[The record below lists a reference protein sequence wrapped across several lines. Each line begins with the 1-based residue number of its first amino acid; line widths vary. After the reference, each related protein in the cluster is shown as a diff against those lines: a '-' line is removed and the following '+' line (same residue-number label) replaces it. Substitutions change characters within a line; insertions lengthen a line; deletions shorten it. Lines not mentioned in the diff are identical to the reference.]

1 VCRLSQSITN
11 DLAMQS
17 LEALGWSARL
27 EEAFGPHRAAGL
39 EPARVALEHTHI
51 YRVMFPG
58 GEGLA
63 RVSGRLRHAALSRRD
78 YPAVGDWVGI
88 KPTAH
93 AGRWSIHAVLPR
105 TSQFGR
111 KVAGNRTEEQVVAAN
126 VDTVFLV
133 AGLDGDFNPR
143 RLERYLILAWESGAQ
158 PVVLLN
164 KADVTDDVDSFLRET
179 ASVAAGVP
187 VHAMSTKTGLGLD
200 ALSQYLAPGRT
211 LAFLGSSGVG
221 KSSIINRLV
230 GQELLKTR
238 DVRASDSRGRH
249 TTTHR
254 ELVPLPGGALVID
267 TPGMREIQLWD
278 VGEGLGEVFDDIQ
291 SLAAGCR
298 FRDCGHRAEPGCA
311 VRQAVEEG
319 VLDAGRLGNYLKL
332 QDEIRATEART
343 DQRALLERKRI
354 EKIGSKLA
362 KKIYK
367 DRGR

>member
-1 VCRLSQSITN
+1 
-11 DLAMQS
+11 MQS

-27 EEAFGPHRAAGL
+27 DEAFRPHRAAGL

-105 TSQFGR
+105 ASQFGR

-133 AGLDGDFNPR
+133 VGLDGDFNPR

-164 KADVTDDVDSFLRET
+164 KADVIDDVDPFLKET

-200 ALSQYLAPGRT
+200 ALSQYLVPGRT

-343 DQRALLERKRI
+343 NQWAQLERKRM

-367 DRGR
+367 DRDR

>member
-1 VCRLSQSITN
+1 MQSI
-11 DLAMQS
+11 D
-17 LEALGWSARL
+17 ALGWTSRL
-27 EEAFGPHRAAGL
+27 DDAFAPHRAAGL

-51 YRVMFPG
+51 YRVLMPS

-63 RVSGRLRHAALSRRD
+63 RVVGRLRHAAASRRD

-93 AGRWSIHAVLPR
+93 AGRWSIHVVLPR
-105 TSQFGR
+105 TSQFVR
-111 KVAGNRTEEQVVAAN
+111 KVAGHRTEEQVVAAN

-158 PVVLLN
+158 PVVILN
-164 KADVTDDVDSFLRET
+164 KADVTDGLEAFLNET
-179 ASVAAGVP
+179 ARVAAGVP
-187 VHAMSTKTGLGLD
+187 VHATSTKTGLGFD
-200 ALSQYLAPGRT
+200 MLSHYLTPGRT
-211 LAFLGSSGVG
+211 VAFLGSSGVG

-230 GQELLKTR
+230 GQELLRTR
-238 DVRASDSRGRH
+238 EVRESDSRGRH
-249 TTTHR
+249 TTPHR
-254 ELVPLPGGALVID
+254 ELVALPGGALVID

-278 VGEGLGEVFDDIQ
+278 VHEGLTEVFEDIQ

-311 VRQAVEEG
+311 VRGAVEEG
-319 VLDAGRLGNYLKL
+319 TLDAGRLGNYLKL
-332 QDEIRATEART
+332 QDEIRATEARV
-343 DQRALLERKRI
+343 DERAQQEAKRYG
-354 EKIGSKLA
+354 KVMSKAL

-367 DRGR
+367 DRDR